1 MAEDIGRS
9 IFPIALLVTV
19 ACFFAAGPTRVAS
32 TATQTQLSEA
42 DEHPY
47 YVEFRVAVDGVYGHS
62 YIAYGRLDALGRPAT
77 ATYADI
83 HPTGDFPSM
92 VLGHFFSMEAAT
104 IPEKDTLGYKIA
116 SRFRRPLTAAEYRRL
131 TSVIVRIR
139 AVHHSWSVL
148 AYNCNDFVADVAR
161 GMGMQTPTTLSLPYD
176 FIPRLQAINERT
188 LRPMYSL
195 ASAPVMEIR
204 QLRQSALK

>member
-1 MAEDIGRS
+1 LLTRHDAASIG
-9 IFPIALLVTV
+9 AV
-19 ACFFAAGPTRVAS
+19 AQAQPT
-32 TATQTQLSEA
+32 EA
-42 DEHPY
+42 DEYPY

-62 YIAYGRLDALGRPAT
+62 YIAYGRLDLLGRPAT

-131 TSVIVRIR
+131 TSVIVCVR

-148 AYNCNDFVADVAR
+148 AYNCNDFVAEVAR

-188 LRPMYSL
+188 LRPTSSL
-195 ASAPVMEIR
+195 ASAPVKEIR
-204 QLRQSALK
+204 QLSQSARSQMVGALPALSPR

>member
-1 MAEDIGRS
+1 MAC
-9 IFPIALLVTV
+9 L
-19 ACFFAAGPTRVAS
+19 FAAGPSRAAS
-32 TATQTQLSEA
+32 TGTATQTQLSEA
-42 DEHPY
+42 DEYPY

-92 VLGHFFSMEAAT
+92 VFGHFFSMEAAT

-204 QLRQSALK
+204 QLRQSAPK